1 MKAILTLLFI
11 LTLGAF
17 ALANT
22 GEQHVQSS
30 LIQIDFTRVS
40 DGDSTGDTK
49 KASSNSDSEVAR
61 LYRRENTLVKKA
73 LLFSTKRTRAKLA

>member
-1 MKAILTLLFI
+1 MKSIVTLLFI

-22 GEQHVQSS
+22 GEQHVKVNPIKVG
-30 LIQIDFTRVS
+30 LVLDLGT
-40 DGDSTGDTK
+40 DSADNTK
-49 KASSNSDSEVAR
+49 KAASASDKKIVR

-73 LLFSTKRTRAKLA
+73 LHFSTKRSRAKLA